1 MFELTREQFLEKK
14 RISEEVWEKSGCDWA
29 VLRAIADDHV
39 ASHESLVA
47 TAELFARTLQRM
59 DAVHSVRFRVK
70 DVEHLLEKIVRK
82 CAEDEPKEKY
92 KAISV
97 DNYHQVVT
105 DLVGIRALHLFKDDC
120 FAIDESIRREWRLYE
135 EPVAYVRVGD
145 SAEFRKELSDHGLQV
160 QDHKAGYRSVH
171 YVATT
176 RPGKRE
182 VLVEVQVRTIFEEG
196 WSEIDHT
203 VRYPNFTDDP
213 LIEYFL
219 TIFNRIA
226 GAADEMGGFVKLL
239 SAYSVE
245 SSVKQSAIEKERD
258 NAIASMEEALQEAQ
272 TTAKQSADQRKL
284 LDKLTQ
290 EVGRLRQMSESSTGA
305 AYEPFYERALLRVL
319 NTSSGHGGPES
330 TGLTPLEL
338 ERAVRRLST
347 AAVSHQPSKFWSLH
361 PHESVPKT
369 RQPEGDEPKD
379 GK

>member
-1 MFELTREQFLEKK
+1 M
-14 RISEEVWEKSGCDWA
+14 
-29 VLRAIADDHV
+29 
-39 ASHESLVA
+39 
-47 TAELFARTLQRM
+47 
-59 DAVHSVRFRVK
+59 
-70 DVEHLLEKIVRK
+70 
-82 CAEDEPKEKY
+82 
-92 KAISV
+92 
-97 DNYHQVVT
+97 
-105 DLVGIRALHLFKDDC
+105 
-120 FAIDESIRREWRLYE
+120 
-135 EPVAYVRVGD
+135 
-145 SAEFRKELSDHGLQV
+145 
-160 QDHKAGYRSVH
+160 
-171 YVATT
+171 
-176 RPGKRE
+176 
-182 VLVEVQVRTIFEEG
+182 
-196 WSEIDHT
+196 
-203 VRYPNFTDDP
+203 
-213 LIEYFL
+213 
-219 TIFNRIA
+219 
-226 GAADEMGGFVKLL
+226 
-239 SAYSVE
+239 
-245 SSVKQSAIEKERD
+245 KQSAIEKERD